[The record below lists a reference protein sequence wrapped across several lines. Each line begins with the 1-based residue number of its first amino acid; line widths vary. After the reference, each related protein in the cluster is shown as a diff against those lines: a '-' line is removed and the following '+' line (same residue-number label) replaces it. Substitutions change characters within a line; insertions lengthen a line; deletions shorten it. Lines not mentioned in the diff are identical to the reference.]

1 MKRDYAIIKEFLNQS
16 GFRWNPVTR
25 MVERTDDVWDTYV
38 KVLSFGLL
46 TNQLKHAILNSIYIY
61 ILLHAIE
68 K

>member
-25 MVERTDDVWDTYV
+25 MVERTDDVWDTYD

-46 TNQLKHAILNSIYIY
+46 TNQLKHAILNSI
-61 ILLHAIE
+61 
-68 K
+68 